1 MASIDMLS
9 MHTEKMQSFKRFEH
23 HQEEELHVLAVDDS
37 NIDRKVIERL
47 LKISSCKV
55 TAVDSGK
62 RALQLLGLDVDYN
75 KTCSASGGVGAL
87 KVNMII
93 TDYWMPG
100 MTGYELLKKIKE
112 SSLFK
117 EIPVVIMSSENVL
130 PRINRCLE
138 EGAEDFLVKPVQLS
152 DVKRL
157 RKNLTRDD
165 YCLHQQHQ
173 IMADIKDSGISNKRK
188 LNESASDKLTDAAS
202 PSSPVSI
209 IPSPESSSPSSTAS
223 SPTSTISSISMA
235 SPTKSSMIESP
246 SRRFRPT
253 TDEILSLM

>member
-1 MASIDMLS
+1 MATIDMLS
-9 MHTEKMQSFKRFEH
+9 MHTEKLQNFKRFDH

-75 KTCSASGGVGAL
+75 KTCSSSGAL

-100 MTGYELLKKIKE
+100 MTGYELLKKIKK

-157 RKNLTRDD
+157 KNHITSDD
-165 YCLHQQHQ
+165 YLHQQHQ
-173 IMADIKDSGISNKRK
+173 IMVDFKDSAISNKRK
-188 LNESASDKLTDAAS
+188 LNDSSNHLIDGV
-202 PSSPVSI
+202 PSSPMSTISSAVSTV
-209 IPSPESSSPSSTAS
+209 SSPSSMLS
-223 SPTSTISSISMA
+223 SPTSTISSISIA
-235 SPTKSSMIESP
+235 SSTNSSMMESP

-253 TDEILSLM
+253 TDEILSLI

>member
-1 MASIDMLS
+1 MATIDILS
-9 MHTEKMQSFKRFEH
+9 MHTEKLQSFKRFEH

-37 NIDRKVIERL
+37 IIDRKVIERL

-75 KTCSASGGVGAL
+75 KTCSSSGAL

-157 RKNLTRDD
+157 KNHITRDD
-165 YCLHQQHQ
+165 YLHHQHQ
-173 IMADIKDSGISNKRK
+173 IMADIKDSAVSNKRK
-188 LNESASDKLTDAAS
+188 LNDSSSHLIDVVASS
-202 PSSPVSI
+202 PVPTISSPVSTI
-209 IPSPESSSPSSTAS
+209 SSPSSTLS

-235 SPTKSSMIESP
+235 SSTKSSMIESP

-253 TDEILSLM
+253 TDEILSLI

>member
-1 MASIDMLS
+1 MTSVDMLS
-9 MHTEKMQSFKRFEH
+9 MHTDKLQSFKRFEH

-75 KTCSASGGVGAL
+75 KTCSSSGAL

-157 RKNLTRDD
+157 KNHIIRDD
-165 YCLHQQHQ
+165 YLHQQHQ
-173 IMADIKDSGISNKRK
+173 IMADIKDSAISNKRK
-188 LNESASDKLTDAAS
+188 LNDSSSDLIDIV
-202 PSSPVSI
+202 PSSPVSTI
-209 IPSPESSSPSSTAS
+209 SSPVSTISSPSSTLS

-235 SPTKSSMIESP
+235 SSTKSSMIESP

-253 TDEILSLM
+253 TDEILSLI